1 LEEEYAECLASNA
14 KKFDEVGRTL
24 GILMAVGLAGFVEG
38 FKVED
43 FFTAA
48 ACFTVLALFVVFV
61 VVFAVVFVVVF
72 LGLMEVAE

>member
-1 LEEEYAECLASNA
+1 
-14 KKFDEVGRTL
+14 
-24 GILMAVGLAGFVEG
+24 MAVGLAGFVEG